1 LSSPLVQHKFNL
13 GFIKFNLNKRGGEK
27 MKKLL
32 VRLSNKKV
40 LLSVISGILLILVQ
54 LNVINVE
61 MSHNVDVVVNT
72 VLSVLV
78 AVGVVSDPESHL
90 KK

>member
-1 LSSPLVQHKFNL
+1 
-13 GFIKFNLNKRGGEK
+13 

-32 VRLSNKKV
+32 VRLGNKKV

-54 LNVINVE
+54 LNVIDVE

-72 VLSVLV
+72 VLGLLV

>member
-1 LSSPLVQHKFNL
+1 L
-13 GFIKFNLNKRGGEK
+13 
-27 MKKLL
+27 KKLL
-32 VRLSNKKV
+32 TRLSNKKV

-54 LNVINVE
+54 LNVIDVE
-61 MSHNVDVVVNT
+61 MSHTVDVVVNT
-72 VLSVLV
+72 VLSVLI

>member
-1 LSSPLVQHKFNL
+1 VKVL
-13 GFIKFNLNKRGGEK
+13 
-27 MKKLL
+27 KKLL
-32 VRLSNKKV
+32 TRLSNKKV

-54 LNVINVE
+54 LNVIDVE
-61 MSHNVDVVVNT
+61 MSHTVDVVVNT
-72 VLSVLV
+72 VLSVLI

>member
-1 LSSPLVQHKFNL
+1 
-13 GFIKFNLNKRGGEK
+13 